1 MSNNRPP
8 HDGQENPYQGNPY
21 QGNSYQGSPYQG
33 NSYQPDA
40 YQQGYGY
47 QDMNAGYQEQG
58 QAYQGQGYQNQG
70 MGYQPPV
77 QGYAD
82 QGMGY
87 QQQGQAYPEQGA
99 GYQQQPY
106 QPQNAPY
113 QGYGYQGQNAPYQGQ
128 GNPYPD
134 YTQTPNGYGQQ
145 SYDQQGFVQP
155 AWNGTQQQAPMYG
168 GAQEMPPE
176 YPQYTQ
182 EGQRYYPV
190 SGRSG
195 FHVQKVE
202 KKEIPW
208 DTIARIAML
217 GVLPVLF
224 VLSMIFSFTVGKWVV
239 LIGAIVS
246 VTAMWLREMYTP
258 NARLILSLLL
268 VCAAIVCLV
277 STASPNEEEQ
287 QTTQMNQGNMHVLA
301 QNGAVQNGNT
311 SSDGNYLGVSLT
323 TTEVPPEAPTP
334 TPEPEDDSDECY
346 AQLHSFFTLW
356 KNNAVGQMVN
366 LTAPSW
372 RKTIK
377 GGTTEAVETAL
388 FSQILNNR
396 TPVEWTFENITGT
409 SSDSS
414 RKVTVRAVINKN
426 NTLANS
432 VYMWKVL
439 MVKED
444 GVWYVDPLSLQSN
457 EQEST
462 ATPTNAKATQPV
474 LNTSHPDL
482 VLYYNP
488 EGGTKYH
495 IDPNCPSTNKKYLPF
510 SGSFKYSEIN
520 HSPYSELKQ
529 CSECGAPLREQ

>member
-8 HDGQENPYQGNPY
+8 HDGQENPYQGQPYQVPPYQENPY
-21 QGNSYQGSPYQG
+21 QPN
-33 NSYQPDA
+33 A
-40 YQQGYGY
+40 YQQQG
-47 QDMNAGYQEQG
+47 QMYQEQG
-58 QAYQGQGYQNQG
+58 QMYQAQDQGYQAPNMPYQNQN
-70 MGYQPPV
+70 
-77 QGYAD
+77 A
-82 QGMGY
+82 
-87 QQQGQAYPEQGA
+87 
-99 GYQQQPY
+99 PY
-106 QPQNAPY
+106 QPQGYPYQGQNTPY
-113 QGYGYQGQNAPYQGQ
+113 QGYGYQAPNAPYQGQ

-134 YTQTPNGYGQQ
+134 DAQMQNGYAQQ

-155 AWNGTQQQAPMYG
+155 GWNGAPQQGQTY

-182 EGQRYYPV
+182 EGQRFYPV

-224 VLSMIFSFTVGKWVV
+224 LISMIFSFTVGKWIV

-246 VTAMWLREMYTP
+246 VTALWLREMYTP
-258 NARLILSLLL
+258 NARMILSLLL

-277 STASPNEEEQ
+277 SAASPAGNTQ
-287 QTTQMNQGNMHVLA
+287 QEMQSNQGGMQA
-301 QNGAVQNGNT
+301 SSQNGAVQGNNNYN
-311 SSDGNYLGVSLT
+311 SDQSLSVTLAT
-323 TTEVPPEAPTP
+323 TDVPEEAPTP
-334 TPEPEDDSDECY
+334 TPEPEDDSEECY

-377 GGTTEAVETAL
+377 GNTSEAVETEL

-396 TPVEWTFENITGT
+396 TPVEWEFESITGT

-432 VYMWKVL
+432 IYMWKVL

-474 LNTSHPDL
+474 LNTGHPDL
-482 VLYYNP
+482 ILYYNP
-488 EGGTKYH
+488 DGGTKYH
-495 IDPNCPSTNKKYLPF
+495 IDPNCTSTNKKYLPF
-510 SGSFKYSEIN
+510 SGSFKYSQIN
-520 HSPYSELKQ
+520 DEPYSELKQ
-529 CSECGAPLREQ
+529 CSECGAPLRTE